1 MSSTSSSRGF
11 TYLGG
16 EGEQMKLIA
25 YFHCV
30 NLDDVTANITEMDIT
45 TSNSEEP
52 DDSA

>member
-1 MSSTSSSRGF
+1 VSSTSSSRGF

-16 EGEQMKLIA
+16 EEQMKLIA

-30 NLDDVTANITEMDIT
+30 NLDDVTAKITEIDIT
-45 TSNSEEP
+45 TSNSEDP